1 MTEYILFVDDEE
13 NILNSVVRTF
23 VDSDFTILTAPDA
36 ARALDLLKSYTI
48 AVLVT
53 DNMMPGM
60 SGMEL
65 LEQAKAVSANT
76 VKIMMTA
83 YTDLPT
89 VIEAINRVEVFRFIV
104 KPWDNQ
110 QLLATVSE
118 GVNRYR
124 LLESLRHESEAVL
137 YALAETIELKDPYTK
152 GHCERVAHYAL
163 LIADKLN
170 LPENVK
176 DDIRF
181 GSWLHD
187 CGKIGVP
194 EKILNAPRSLRTD
207 EIQTVRFHPEW
218 GAEVARKARMSP
230 IVINIIR
237 NHHERFSGGGYPD
250 NLTGERI
257 PLEARIVAIAD
268 TYDALTSIRPYNEPR
283 SREDAIG
290 ILRELSCRELDP
302 QLTEIFLEILKREG
316 QV

>member
-1 MTEYILFVDDEE
+1 MSEKILFVDDEE

-23 VDSDFTILTAPDA
+23 VDSDFTILTAPSA
-36 ARALDLLKSYTI
+36 AQALELLQNQKV

-65 LEQAKAVSANT
+65 LERVRSVSPDT

-110 QLLATVSE
+110 QLLATVNE
-118 GVNRYR
+118 GVNRFR
-124 LLESLRHESEAVL
+124 LLESLKHESEAVL

-163 LIADKLN
+163 LIADQLE
-170 LPENVK
+170 LPENMK

-194 EKILNAPRSLRTD
+194 EQILNAPRSLKSD
-207 EIQTVRFHPEW
+207 EITTIHFHPEW
-218 GAEVARKARMSP
+218 GAEVARKARMSAV
-230 IVINIIR
+230 VINIIR

-250 NLTGERI
+250 NLSGERI
-257 PLEARIVAIAD
+257 SLEARIVAIAD
-268 TYDALTSIRPYNEPR
+268 TYDALTSTRPYNEPR
-283 SREDAIG
+283 SREAAIE
-290 ILRELSCRELDP
+290 ILKELSGRALDP
-302 QLTEIFLEILKREG
+302 ELTEIFLDILKTEE
-316 QV
+316 

>member
-1 MTEYILFVDDEE
+1 MTETILFVDDEE

-36 ARALDLLKSYTI
+36 NQALDLLKSEAI
-48 AVLVT
+48 AVLVS

-65 LEQAKAVSANT
+65 LEMTKTVSPNT

-110 QLLATVSE
+110 QLLATVSD

-170 LPENVK
+170 LPDNLK

-194 EKILNAPRSLRTD
+194 EQILNAPRSLSTD
-207 EIQTVRFHPEW
+207 EIVTVRFHPEW

-237 NHHERFSGGGYPD
+237 NHHERYSGGGYPD
-250 NLTGERI
+250 NLTGEGI

-268 TYDALTSIRPYNEPR
+268 TYDALTSTRPYNEPR

-290 ILRELSCRELDP
+290 ILRELSCKELDP
-302 QLTEIFLEILKREG
+302 ALTEIFLDILERED

>member
-1 MTEYILFVDDEE
+1 MHETILFVDDEE

-36 ARALDLLKSYTI
+36 ARALDLMKSRKI

-65 LEQAKAVSANT
+65 LERARNVSPDT

-110 QLLATVSE
+110 QLIAIVNE
-118 GVNRYR
+118 GVQRHR
-124 LLESLRHESEAVL
+124 LLDSLRHENEAVL

-163 LIADKLN
+163 LIADALD
-170 LPENVK
+170 LPENIK

-194 EKILNAPRSLRTD
+194 EQILNAPRSLRSD
-207 EIQTVRFHPEW
+207 EIMTIHFHPEW

-237 NHHERFSGGGYPD
+237 SHHERYQGGGYPD
-250 NLTGERI
+250 NLRGEAI

-268 TYDALTSIRPYNEPR
+268 TYDALTSTRPYNEPR
-283 SREDAIG
+283 SREAAIE
-290 ILRELSCRELDP
+290 ILTELSGKGLDP
-302 QLTEIFLEILKREG
+302 ELTKIFLAILAKEK
-316 QV
+316 

>member
-1 MTEYILFVDDEE
+1 MNETILFVDDEE

-36 ARALDLLKSYTI
+36 ARALDLMKSRKI

-65 LEQAKAVSANT
+65 LEKGRNVSPDT

-110 QLLATVSE
+110 QLIAIVNE
-118 GVNRYR
+118 GVQRYR
-124 LLESLRHESEAVL
+124 LLDSLRHENEAVL

-163 LIADKLN
+163 LIADALG
-170 LPENVK
+170 LPENMK

-194 EKILNAPRSLRTD
+194 EQILNAPRSLRSD
-207 EIQTVRFHPEW
+207 EIMTIHFHPEW

-237 NHHERFSGGGYPD
+237 SHHERYQGGGYPD
-250 NLTGERI
+250 NLCGEAI

-268 TYDALTSIRPYNEPR
+268 IYDALTSTRPYNEPR
-283 SREDAIG
+283 SREAAIE
-290 ILRELSCRELDP
+290 ILMELSGKDIDPELT
-302 QLTEIFLEILKREG
+302 QIFLDILAQETT
-316 QV
+316 

>member
-1 MTEYILFVDDEE
+1 MSEMILFVDDEE

-23 VDSDFTILTAPDA
+23 VDSDFTILTAPSA
-36 ARALDLLKSYTI
+36 ARALELLQSQKV

-65 LEQAKAVSANT
+65 LELSRSVSPDT

-110 QLLATVSE
+110 QLIDTVTE

-124 LLESLRHESEAVL
+124 LIDSLKHENEAVL

-163 LIADKLN
+163 LIADRLK
-170 LPENVK
+170 LPENIK

-194 EKILNAPRSLRTD
+194 EQILNAPRSLRAD
-207 EIQTVRFHPEW
+207 EITTVRFHPEW

-230 IVINIIR
+230 VVINIIR

-250 NLTGERI
+250 NLTGEGI

-268 TYDALTSIRPYNEPR
+268 TYDAITSTRPYNEPR
-283 SREDAIG
+283 SREAAIG
-290 ILRELSCRELDP
+290 ILNELKSKELDP
-302 QLTEIFLEILKREG
+302 ELTEIFLAILKEEE
-316 QV
+316 

>member
-1 MTEYILFVDDEE
+1 MRETILFVDDEE

-36 ARALDLLKSYTI
+36 ARALDLMKSRKI

-65 LEQAKAVSANT
+65 LERARSVSPDT

-110 QLLATVSE
+110 QLIAIVNE
-118 GVNRYR
+118 GMQRYR
-124 LLESLRHESEAVL
+124 LLDSLRHENEAVL

-163 LIADKLN
+163 LIADALG
-170 LPENVK
+170 LPENLK

-194 EKILNAPRSLRTD
+194 EQILNAPRSLRSD
-207 EIQTVRFHPEW
+207 EIMTIHFHPEW

-230 IVINIIR
+230 VVINIIR
-237 NHHERFSGGGYPD
+237 SHHERYQGGGYPD
-250 NLTGERI
+250 NLCGEAI

-268 TYDALTSIRPYNEPR
+268 IYDALTSTRPYNEPR
-283 SREDAIG
+283 SREAAIE
-290 ILRELSCRELDP
+290 ILTELSGKELDP
-302 QLTEIFLEILKREG
+302 ELTEIFLAILAKE
-316 QV
+316 

>member
-1 MTEYILFVDDEE
+1 MSETILFVDDEE

-23 VDSDFTILTAPDA
+23 VDSDFSILTAPDA
-36 ARALDLLKSYTI
+36 ARALELMQSRKI

-65 LEQAKAVSANT
+65 LERVRSVSTDT

-110 QLLATVSE
+110 QLIAIVNE
-118 GVNRYR
+118 GVQRYR
-124 LLESLRHESEAVL
+124 LLDSLRHENEAVL

-163 LIADKLN
+163 LIAEALG
-170 LPENVK
+170 LPEKIK

-194 EKILNAPRSLRTD
+194 EQILNAPRSLRSD
-207 EIQTVRFHPEW
+207 EIMTIHFHPEW

-230 IVINIIR
+230 VVINIIR
-237 NHHERFSGGGYPD
+237 SHHERYQGGGYPE
-250 NLTGERI
+250 NLCGEAI

-268 TYDALTSIRPYNEPR
+268 TYDALTSTRPYNEPR
-283 SREDAIG
+283 SREEAIG
-290 ILRELSCRELDP
+290 ILRELSGKELDP
-302 QLTEIFLEILKREG
+302 ELTGIFLAILAKEK
-316 QV
+316 

>member
-1 MTEYILFVDDEE
+1 MNETILFVDDEE

-23 VDSDFTILTAPDA
+23 VDSDLTILTAPSA
-36 ARALDLLKSYTI
+36 AQALELLKSKKI

-53 DNMMPGM
+53 DNMMPVMG
-60 SGMEL
+60 GMEL
-65 LEQAKAVSANT
+65 LELARDVSPDT

-110 QLLATVSE
+110 QLITTVNE

-124 LLESLRHESEAVL
+124 LLDSLKHENEAVL

-163 LIADKLN
+163 LIAAALK

-176 DDIRF
+176 DDLRF

-194 EKILNAPRSLRTD
+194 EQILNAPRSLKTD
-207 EIQTVRFHPEW
+207 EIATIRFHPEW

-230 IVINIIR
+230 VVINIIR
-237 NHHERFSGGGYPD
+237 NHHERFNGGGYPD
-250 NLTGERI
+250 NLAGERI

-268 TYDALTSIRPYNEPR
+268 TYDALTSTRPYNEPR
-283 SREDAIG
+283 SRETAIE
-290 ILRELSCRELDP
+290 ILSELKGKELDP
-302 QLTEIFLEILKREG
+302 RLTEIFLDILEKE
-316 QV
+316 V

>member
-1 MTEYILFVDDEE
+1 MTETILFVDDEE

-36 ARALDLLKSYTI
+36 AQALDLLKSRSI

-65 LEQAKAVSANT
+65 LELARTVSPDT

-104 KPWDNQ
+104 KPWDNK
-110 QLLATVSE
+110 QLLTTVSE

-124 LLESLRHESEAVL
+124 LLDSLRHESDAVL

-163 LIADKLN
+163 LIAEALD
-170 LPENVK
+170 LPDTFK

-194 EKILNAPRSLRTD
+194 EQILNAPRSLRTD
-207 EIQTVRFHPEW
+207 EITTVRFHPEW
-218 GAEVARKARMSP
+218 GAEVARKARMSQV
-230 IVINIIR
+230 VINIIR
-237 NHHERFSGGGYPD
+237 NHHERYSGGGYPD
-250 NLTGERI
+250 NLTGEAI

-268 TYDALTSIRPYNEPR
+268 TYDALTSTRPYNEPR
-283 SREDAIG
+283 SLEDAIA
-290 ILRELSCRELDP
+290 ILKDLCKKDLDP
-302 QLTEIFLEILKREG
+302 ELTEIFLDILEREE
-316 QV
+316 

>member
-1 MTEYILFVDDEE
+1 MNESILFVDDEE

-23 VDSDFTILTAPDA
+23 IDSDFTILSAPSA
-36 ARALDLLKSYTI
+36 AQALDLLKSRKI

-65 LEQAKAVSANT
+65 LEVTRTVSPDT

-110 QLLATVSE
+110 HLLATVNE
-118 GVNRYR
+118 GVNRHR
-124 LLESLRHESEAVL
+124 LLDSLRHESEAVL

-170 LPENVK
+170 LPDNVK

-194 EKILNAPRSLRTD
+194 EQILNAPRSLRND
-207 EIQTVRFHPEW
+207 EIATVRFHPEW

-237 NHHERFSGGGYPD
+237 NHHERYSGGGYPD
-250 NLTGERI
+250 NLTGEGI

-268 TYDALTSIRPYNEPR
+268 TYDALTSTRPYNEPR
-283 SREDAIG
+283 SREAAIG
-290 ILRELSCRELDP
+290 ILRDLSCKELDP
-302 QLTEIFLEILKREG
+302 VLTEIFLEILEREEL
-316 QV
+316 V

>member
-1 MTEYILFVDDEE
+1 MMNETILFVDDEE

-23 VDSDFTILTAPDA
+23 VDSDFTIITAPDA
-36 ARALDLLKSYTI
+36 ARALDMLKSRKI

-65 LEQAKAVSANT
+65 LELVRNVSPDT

-110 QLLATVSE
+110 QLIAILNEAVQRSH
-118 GVNRYR
+118 
-124 LLESLRHESEAVL
+124 LLDSLRQENEAVL

-152 GHCERVAHYAL
+152 GHCDRVAHYAL
-163 LIADKLN
+163 LIADALA
-170 LPENVK
+170 LPENIK

-194 EKILNAPRSLRTD
+194 EQILNAPRRLRSE
-207 EIQTVRFHPEW
+207 EITTIHCHPEW
-218 GAEVARKARMSP
+218 GVEVARKARMSP

-237 NHHERFSGGGYPD
+237 NHHERYNGGGYPD
-250 NLTGERI
+250 NLYGEAI

-268 TYDALTSIRPYNEPR
+268 TYDALTSTRPYNEPR
-283 SREDAIG
+283 SREEAIG
-290 ILRELSCRELDP
+290 ILTELSGKKLDP
-302 QLTEIFLEILKREG
+302 ELTEIFLDILTSEK
-316 QV
+316 

>member
-1 MTEYILFVDDEE
+1 MTETILFVDDEE

-36 ARALDLLKSYTI
+36 AQALDLLKNRTI

-60 SGMEL
+60 SGMDL
-65 LEQAKAVSANT
+65 LELTRTVSPDT

-110 QLLATVSE
+110 QLLTTVSE

-124 LLESLRHESEAVL
+124 LLDSLRHESDAVL

-163 LIADKLN
+163 LIAEALD
-170 LPENVK
+170 LPDTFK

-194 EKILNAPRSLRTD
+194 EQILNAPRSLKAD
-207 EIQTVRFHPEW
+207 EVTTVRFHPEW
-218 GAEVARKARMSP
+218 GAEVARKARMSQV
-230 IVINIIR
+230 VINIIR
-237 NHHERFSGGGYPD
+237 NHHERYSGGGYPD
-250 NLTGERI
+250 NLAGDAI

-268 TYDALTSIRPYNEPR
+268 TYDALTSTRPYNEPR
-283 SREDAIG
+283 SKIAAIG
-290 ILRELSCRELDP
+290 ILKDLSKKDLDP
-302 QLTEIFLEILKREG
+302 VLTEIFLDILDRED
-316 QV
+316 

>member
-1 MTEYILFVDDEE
+1 MTETILFVDDEE
-13 NILNSVVRTF
+13 NILNSVVRSF
-23 VDSDFTILTAPDA
+23 IDSDFTILTASDA
-36 ARALDLLKSYTI
+36 SRAIDLLKTRSI
-48 AVLVT
+48 AVLVS

-60 SGMEL
+60 NGMEL
-65 LEQAKAVSANT
+65 LELAKAVSPKT

-89 VIEAINRVEVFRFIV
+89 VIEAINRVEVFRFVV

-110 QLLATVSE
+110 QLLATVNE

-124 LLESLRHESEAVL
+124 LLDSLRHENEAVL

-163 LIADKLN
+163 LIADVLD
-170 LPENVK
+170 LPDEMKN
-176 DDIRF
+176 DIRF

-194 EKILNAPRSLRTD
+194 EQILNAPRKLRTD
-207 EIQTVRFHPEW
+207 EIETVRFHPEW

-237 NHHERFSGGGYPD
+237 NHHERYSGGGYPD
-250 NLTGERI
+250 NLTGEEI

-268 TYDALTSIRPYNEPR
+268 TYDALTSTRPYNEPR
-283 SREDAIG
+283 
-290 ILRELSCRELDP
+290 CRETAIRIMRGLSGTDLDP
-302 QLTEIFLEILKREG
+302 ELTEIFLDIMEKEE
-316 QV
+316 